1 MTRFLWR
8 TVINALA
15 LYLISA
21 VFPSLIYF
29 SSGGV
34 GDYLI
39 AGAVLGLAN
48 AVVRPVLLLL
58 SLPLTVLSFGLF
70 VFVVNAVV
78 LLLVANYTK
87 LETGG
92 FFAALLASVL
102 LSLASGVIGSILGEE
117 KKTTRASIK

>member
-8 TVINALA
+8 TLVNALA
-15 LYLISA
+15 LYVISA
-21 VFPSLIYF
+21 VFPNLIFF
-29 SSGGV
+29 SSGNV

-48 AVVRPVLLLL
+48 AVLRPILMFFA
-58 SLPLTVLSFGLF
+58 LPLTIISFGLF
-70 VFVVNAVV
+70 TFVVNAVV

-92 FFAALLASVL
+92 FFAALVASVL
-102 LSLASGVIGSILGEE
+102 LSIASGVIGSVLGEE
-117 KKTTRASIK
+117 KKTSRT

>member
-29 SSGGV
+29 SSAGV

-39 AGAVLGLAN
+39 AGAVLGFAN
-48 AVVRPVLLLL
+48 AVLRPVLLLL
-58 SLPLTVLSFGLF
+58 SLPLTVMSFGLF

-102 LSLASGVIGSILGEE
+102 LSLASSVIGSILGEE
-117 KKTTRASIK
+117 KNKSRA

>member
-15 LYLISA
+15 LYVVSA
-21 VFPSLIYF
+21 IFPNLIYF
-29 SSGGV
+29 SSGGA

-48 AVVRPVLLLL
+48 AVLRPVLILLT
-58 SLPLTVLSFGLF
+58 LPFNILTFGLF
-70 VFVVNAVV
+70 SFVVNAVV
-78 LLLVANYTK
+78 LLLVANFTK

-102 LSLASGVIGSILGEE
+102 LSLASSVISSVLGEE
-117 KKTTRASIK
+117 KKNSRS

>member
-8 TVINALA
+8 TIINALA

-29 SSGGV
+29 SNANA

-48 AVVRPVLLLL
+48 AIVRPLLLLL

-102 LSLASGVIGSILGEE
+102 LSIASSIIGSVLGEE
-117 KKTTRASIK
+117 QKTKRT

>member
-15 LYLISA
+15 LFVVSA
-21 VFPSLIYF
+21 IFPSLIFF
-29 SSGGV
+29 SSGNA

-48 AVVRPVLLLL
+48 AVLRPILIFLT
-58 SLPLTVLSFGLF
+58 LPLTIISFGLF
-70 VFVVNAVV
+70 TFVVNAVV

-102 LSLASGVIGSILGEE
+102 LSLASSIISSVLGDE
-117 KKTTRASIK
+117 KKPSRA

>member
-8 TVINALA
+8 TIINALA
-15 LYLISA
+15 LYLVSGI
-21 VFPSLIYF
+21 FPNLIFF
-29 SSGGV
+29 SSAGV

-48 AVVRPVLLLL
+48 AIVRPLLLLL
-58 SLPLTVLSFGLF
+58 SLPLTVMSFGLF

-92 FFAALLASVL
+92 FFAALIASVL
-102 LSLASGVIGSILGEE
+102 LSIASSIISSIFGAE
-117 KKTTRASIK
+117 KKNSRA

>member
-8 TVINALA
+8 TIINALA
-15 LYLISA
+15 LYVVSAIFPNLI
-21 VFPSLIYF
+21 FF
-29 SSGGV
+29 SSGGA

-48 AVVRPVLLLL
+48 AVLRPVLLLL
-58 SLPLTVLSFGLF
+58 TLPFNILTFGLF
-70 VFVVNAVV
+70 SFVVNAVV

-102 LSLASGVIGSILGEE
+102 LSLASGLISGVLGEE
-117 KKTTRASIK
+117 KKKSRA

>member
-8 TVINALA
+8 TLINALA
-15 LYLISA
+15 LYVVSAIFPKLI
-21 VFPSLIYF
+21 FF

-48 AVVRPVLLLL
+48 AILRPVLLLL
-58 SLPLTVLSFGLF
+58 TLPFNILTFGLF
-70 VFVVNAVV
+70 SFVVNAVV

-102 LSLASGVIGSILGEE
+102 LSLASGVISSVLGEE
-117 KKTTRASIK
+117 KKNPRV